1 MKRIGTTSLLLFCVW
16 SLIFG
21 QVPAWD
27 WVKALY
33 TNQEEVAY
41 DVVADPVTG
50 AHEDMVSFGALPPIQ
65 ELETVTCSW

>member
-1 MKRIGTTSLLLFCVW
+1 
-16 SLIFG
+16 LIFG

-50 AHEDMVSFGALPPIQ
+50 AHEDMVSFGALPPPYR
-65 ELETVTCSW
+65 SWKQ